1 MRPINHRNPNA
12 NLLLT
17 LKILLS
23 SNSALFSGKQRQSVA
38 ERLATSRIA
47 DGLPT
52 GDRWRFPASGQGR
65 DRTADTWIFSPVLY
79 QLSYLSTFSNW
90 CTIPYPCTSY
100 QPTDFHINR
109 GKAVMS
115 QVYFFAFNVLQ
126 QLFRPLGSFAPIES
140 DAMQKI
146 VPRNDAEANTNQ
158 PISRLKLSPLSYLKI
173 LKPATR
179 SA

>member
-1 MRPINHRNPNA
+1 
-12 NLLLT
+12 
-17 LKILLS
+17 
-23 SNSALFSGKQRQSVA
+23 
-38 ERLATSRIA
+38 
-47 DGLPT
+47 
-52 GDRWRFPASGQGR
+52 
-65 DRTADTWIFSPVLY
+65 
-79 QLSYLSTFSNW
+79 
-90 CTIPYPCTSY
+90 
-100 QPTDFHINR
+100 
-109 GKAVMS
+109 MS